1 MSEVTI
7 HTPHPDD
14 WRRLRALRL
23 EALATDPQAFGA
35 TLADE
40 ARLPEA
46 AWRARIADACAG
58 ERAWL
63 LVAERGGRMV
73 GMVGAL
79 VKDDPG
85 TAEAIA
91 FFVTPAAR
99 QGGVG
104 AALLDRL
111 ITRVAFAPTVDR
123 IDLRV
128 REGQVA
134 AVALYRRA
142 GFDEVGRESD
152 DSSDGSLA
160 STLVMRR
167 VVTR

>member
-1 MSEVTI
+1 MTELTI

-23 EALATDPQAFGA
+23 EALETEPQAFGA

-40 ARLPEA
+40 ARLSEA
-46 AWRARIADACAG
+46 AWRVRIADACAG

-63 LVAERGGRMV
+63 LIAERSGRMV
-73 GMVGAL
+73 GMIGAL

-91 FFVTPAAR
+91 FYVTPDAR
-99 QGGVG
+99 RGGLG

-111 ITRVAFAPTVDR
+111 ITRVALAPAVAQV
-123 IDLRV
+123 DLRV
-128 REGQVA
+128 REAQVA

-152 DSSDGSLA
+152 DSSDGSPA
-160 STLVMRR
+160 STLVMLRF
-167 VVTR
+167 VTR